1 MSDEMNRN
9 REILVQAFP
18 LRLHDEVRS
27 VISLVSE
34 PRFSSSP
41 DAFTVRVDNQQVS
54 IPCRIYYERAEFD
67 TATLSSTSV
76 AILDCFLTR
85 HNSGFIRQKHLERIL
100 LSQHSFVPA
109 FVVALVGEY
118 VLEIHAS
125 INDALPHL
133 DRPVYS
139 EFVSSNPEFLALTEQ
154 RVLSY
159 WNCYYRDIK
168 KENHPAFLALNFLKS
183 LQRDKPL

>member
-1 MSDEMNRN
+1 MSHEMNRS

-18 LRLHDEVRS
+18 RRLHDDVRS

-34 PRFSSSP
+34 ERFSSSP

-54 IPCRIYYERAEFD
+54 IPCRIYYEPTEFD
-67 TATLSSTSV
+67 TAALSNTSAV
-76 AILDCFLTR
+76 ILDCLLTR
-85 HNSGFIRQKHLERIL
+85 HNSGFIRQKHLQRIL
-100 LSQHSFVPA
+100 ILQHSFVPA

-139 EFVSSNPEFLALTEQ
+139 EFVRSNLEFLALTEQ
-154 RVLSY
+154 RVISY

-168 KENHPAFLALNFLKS
+168 KENYPAFLALNFLKS
-183 LQRDKPL
+183 LQNKKPL